1 MAWKQSL
8 TLLACAIIVI
18 SCAYILY
25 DLNGESL
32 DFSDSEI
39 ILVVTDSMDGDVS
52 EYAVDSYPADTLA
65 IVKSIP
71 AHEIRFIRVGQV
83 VAYHDG
89 DKLITHRVVDVDLK
103 NHTLT
108 LKGDN
113 ASAEEKIG
121 YEDVVGVVVGTNHW
135 LGSAFS
141 TVKSNLASFICVLAV
156 IMVCVTVYGLRN
168 HLPRIERQKGLRRGV
183 AYSLAIAAVAGIVLI
198 GAGYAYST
206 STENTDNEVSS
217 EYVVLTLGSYTFVD
231 DGKFE
236 YYTMTGNDGITRYCI
251 VDYGENNRVQQ
262 LITDSDRKLAPG
274 IITFWGVKIGESEL
288 SMSQTGFDEDYLTIK
303 LQMNSDG
310 DHYFTIFDTSRAQW
324 KYFVKLYYVES
335 EVQTDIH
342 WIASDG
348 NQWYSIQG
356 EGDSGDYVKL
366 DSSKTYKMELY
377 FAGPDFVFGGKHYA
391 GSQVKPVASS
401 PTAKVIKDGRIKFV
415 FDSTPTITF
424 HKNNNAATGSM
435 EDQVV
440 TYNEET
446 ALEGNGFSLDN
457 HTFLKWNTKADGTG
471 ISYGNEDAIAIDRD
485 TTLYAIWQQ
494 TV

>member
-1 MAWKQSL
+1 MAWKSSFA
-8 TLLACAIIVI
+8 LLACALIVV
-18 SCAYILY
+18 SFACILY

-32 DFSDSEI
+32 DFSDSEV

-71 AHEIRFIRVGQV
+71 AHEVRLIRVGQV

-113 ASAEEKIG
+113 ATAEEIIG

-141 TVKSNLASFICVLAV
+141 TVKSNLASFICFLAV
-156 IMVCVTVYGLRN
+156 IMICVTVYGLRD
-168 HLPRIERQKGLRRGV
+168 HLPKIERQRGVRRGV
-183 AYSLAIAAVAGIVLI
+183 AYSLAIAAVAGIVLV
-198 GAGYAYST
+198 GAGYAYSS
-206 STENTDNEVSS
+206 STENAGNEVSS
-217 EYVVLTLGSYTFVD
+217 EYVVLTLGDYTFVD

-262 LITDSDRKLAPG
+262 LVTDSDRKLAPG

-288 SMSQTGFDEDYLTIK
+288 SMSQTGLNEAYLAIK

-324 KYFVKLYYVES
+324 KYFVKLYYMES

-348 NQWYSIQG
+348 KQWYSIQG

-391 GSQVKPVASS
+391 GSQVKPVANGL
-401 PTAKVIKDGRIKFV
+401 TAKVIKDGRIKFV

-424 HKNNNAATGSM
+424 NKNNNAATGSM
-435 EDQVV
+435 EDQIV
-440 TYNEET
+440 TYNET
-446 ALEGNGFSLDN
+446 TDLEENGFSLDN

-471 ISYGNEDAIAIDRD
+471 TSYSNEGAIAIDRD